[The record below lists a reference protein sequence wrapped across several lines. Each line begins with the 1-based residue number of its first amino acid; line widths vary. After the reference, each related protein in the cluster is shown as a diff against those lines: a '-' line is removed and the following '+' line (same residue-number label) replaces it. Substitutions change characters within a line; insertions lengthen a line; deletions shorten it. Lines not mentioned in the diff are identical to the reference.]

1 MSLVRFEL
9 GKVFRNR
16 RVTGLVLGL
25 LILNLPLLFWNIR
38 SRYDY
43 VLDSKPEYEA
53 LLEEYEGMD
62 LAAARQELAERA
74 EQAREFSQ
82 LESARQSSNTALLD
96 ILQEQNPDLA
106 GEYELARQAGTLPT
120 QRQRTAL
127 LLLSAEADYMASYP
141 DYIAGMED
149 QAEQMRRASIFNKP
163 GTFSYRNV
171 QKTPEDFQKNRGL
184 TLKFGSS
191 AGLEALSRFFLTDV
205 LVLFLMLLF
214 AVRLFWEEREKGLLP
229 LVRSTARGRTPTA
242 LAKLLTLALTAGGT
256 ALLFYGGN
264 LLLTGATL
272 GYGDLGRVL
281 PSMAAFRGCDL
292 GLTVGG
298 YLALFLLG
306 KMALAV
312 LFGFLFALA
321 FSLLHS
327 SAMGVLLGVGCQ
339 CLCYLA
345 YRFIPSLSPLNFL
358 KYVNPVAAL
367 DLYDIAA
374 NYHNI
379 NLFGYPC
386 RRVTVLGAAMGL
398 LLLLSAGAVVALH
411 NAKRGAAAGFRWAEK
426 ARRALSGVLARL
438 NGGGLFR
445 QELRKL
451 AFSRKMAVLIL
462 AVALFISQSIRKTEP
477 VYAFDDGVYNSYL
490 ETLEGELTPEKEQF
504 LQEEEQRFQT
514 TGDQRLALRQDLDA
528 GRITQNQYEYETFEL
543 DNFEA
548 KRTGFSWVWDQYQ
561 RLLNLKDRGIRAGFV
576 NENSEDYAFGQPERD
591 AALGILTLALTL
603 TAASVAFCQEYRG
616 GMIQI
621 LNPTRNGKGR
631 LYAAKLGAAAL
642 FALCFLMVGLP
653 TYLNGRRYYSL
664 GDLTLPV
671 QNLARFGLAPGTVS
685 IGTYLLLWQ
694 GAKALTLG
702 AGVMMAVWFA
712 VKLRSQAPALLAAL
726 GVTSLP
732 PVLYLC
738 GVDWAK
744 YLPFAGGFLLSQG
757 TGSRAETIGSGISLT
772 LTAALGLW
780 LGAAAY
786 AIFSNR
792 RRKSHGA

>member
-25 LILNLPLLFWNIR
+25 LILNLPLLLWSIR

-53 LLEEYEGMD
+53 LLEEYEGTD
-62 LAAARQELAERA
+62 LAAAQKDLAERT

-82 LESARQSSNTALLD
+82 LESARQSGNTALLD

-106 GEYELARQAGTLPT
+106 GEYELARQTGTLPT

-149 QAEQMRRASIFNKP
+149 QAEQMRQASIFNKP

-205 LVLFLMLLF
+205 LVLFLALLF

-272 GYGDLGRVL
+272 GYGDLGRAL

-292 GLTVGG
+292 GLTVEG

-306 KMALAV
+306 KTALAV

-327 SAMGVLLGVGCQ
+327 SAMGVLLGVGSQ

-398 LLLLSAGAVVALH
+398 LLLLSALTIIALH
-411 NAKRGAAAGFRWAEK
+411 NAKGRAAGSRWAEK
-426 ARRALSGVLARL
+426 ARQKLAGLPARL

-451 AFSRKMAVLIL
+451 AFSRKMAVLLL
-462 AVALFISQSIRKTEP
+462 ALGLFIGRSVQKTEP
-477 VYAFDDGVYNSYL
+477 VYAFDDGVYNSSL
-490 ETLEGELTPEKEQF
+490 ETMEGELPPAKEQ
-504 LQEEEQRFQT
+504 LLHEEELRFRT
-514 TGDQRLALRQDLDA
+514 FGDHRLDLRQELDA
-528 GRITQNQYEYETFEL
+528 GKITQNQYEYETFAL
-543 DNFEA
+543 DNFKA
-548 KRTGFSWVWDQYQ
+548 RQTGFSWVWDQYQ
-561 RLLNLKDRGIRAGFV
+561 RLLNLRDRGIRAGFV
-576 NENSEDYAFGQPERD
+576 NKNSEDYAFGQPERD

-621 LNPTRNGKGR
+621 LNPTKNGKGR
-631 LYAAKLGAAAL
+631 LFAVKLGAAAL
-642 FALCFLMVGLP
+642 FALCFFLVGLP
-653 TYLNGRRYYSL
+653 QYLNGRRYYPL

-671 QNLARFGLAPGTVS
+671 QNLARFTTMPGKISILA
-685 IGTYLLLWQ
+685 YLLLWQ
-694 GAKALTLG
+694 GVKLLTLG
-702 AGVMMAVWFA
+702 TGLAMAVFFA

-726 GVTSLP
+726 GVACLP
-732 PVLYLC
+732 LILYLC
-738 GVDWAK
+738 GLDWAK
-744 YLPFAGGFLLSQG
+744 YLPFGGGFLLSQG
-757 TGSRAETIGSGISLT
+757 TGTGAEALGSLVSLA
-772 LTAALGLW
+772 LTAALDLGL
-780 LGAAAY
+780 GTAAY
-786 AIFSNR
+786 QTFCNR
-792 RRKSHGA
+792 RRKRHGA